1 MVIENSLRTRLTE
14 IVSLSMFK
22 SSENNNVRVRG
33 TQNAVQKQKLVG
45 NPSEETFVSNK
56 STVKLL
62 TVITPKTFTFT
73 FSMPWYYMLFPYYP
87 LNYIKVCPRITSYY
101 GQF

>member
-22 SSENNNVRVRG
+22 TSENNNVRVRG

-73 FSMPWYYMLFPYYP
+73 FHAWILLYL
-87 LNYIKVCPRITSYY
+87 LNYIKVCPRITYYY
-101 GQF
+101 GQS

>member
-22 SSENNNVRVRG
+22 TSENNNVRVRG

-73 FSMPWYYMLFPYYP
+73 FSMP
-87 LNYIKVCPRITSYY
+87 
-101 GQF
+101 G

>member
-22 SSENNNVRVRG
+22 TSENNNVRVRG

-73 FSMPWYYMLFPYYP
+73 FSMPWYY
-87 LNYIKVCPRITSYY
+87 YI
-101 GQF
+101 F

>member
-22 SSENNNVRVRG
+22 TSENNNVRVRG

-73 FSMPWYYMLFPYYP
+73 FSMPRYYYILYP
-87 LNYIKVCPRITSYY
+87 LNYIKVCPRITYYY

>member
-22 SSENNNVRVRG
+22 TSENNNVRVRG

-73 FSMPWYYMLFPYYP
+73 FSMPGYY
-87 LNYIKVCPRITSYY
+87 YI
-101 GQF
+101 F

>member
-22 SSENNNVRVRG
+22 TSENNNVRVRG

-73 FSMPWYYMLFPYYP
+73 FSMP
-87 LNYIKVCPRITSYY
+87 
-101 GQF
+101 